1 MRKLLAVLLAG
12 LFLILFFVAT
22 TVNQVVDTASD
33 PGVING
39 MLDDADAYNYVYD
52 NIIGNLVG
60 DLVEQGIE
68 VDTGLDTGAP
78 SVLRFED
85 PDQAALAITDLI
97 ETLIQREYVQEKLEA
112 SLNSVLPYVLGE
124 TDEFTIDLE
133 VQERVRS
140 VPGAVRKVALDLELT
155 ERAIEDLLIPQMDQF
170 VGKISTQGLGI
181 EFTTQEIETSARLVF
196 EPEWLESQIF
206 GAIDEVTP
214 FFAGDSDTFNIV
226 LRFDDRAVIIG
237 EILKNKLI
245 DEDTLYDLV
254 FDQVIDPLIQQTVAQ
269 TTDIGFG
276 ISLTEQEVVDTFEII
291 APRAWVSEQGEGVI
305 DALIAYLVG
314 ETNSLE
320 YTIELNDQKA
330 TATTA
335 LQDLG
340 RAKLE
345 ETIETIPNCS
355 SPLDAVGA
363 AQDLGS
369 LSIPRCIAGGQTT
382 INLALGSFGP
392 IIDARVASFVED
404 QVPNEIAYT
413 RADIDAQ
420 VGGSFDT
427 LDEVRALISDGFSF
441 SDRDLVMALAGG
453 NDAQSLADAE
463 DNLRILADGILIT
476 EKNILDNLQGE
487 NLQMF
492 DDVRDYAG
500 TALSVRWLL
509 WVLLLIPL
517 VVIALIGGRG
527 WTGRL
532 KWAGGVVAVCSLL
545 VYGGIAIAWSM
556 NDIAQNYVPDYGAEL
571 SPEFRTDYPRL
582 TAELETDELT
592 NRFERAIDSWQQG
605 WRNQTVPWIIGG
617 LIAFA
622 AGTVLSIR
630 GSKKTVSMG
639 SGTAYK
645 GSTSSA
651 ASSDASSIPKDWGD
665 EKEQDSEDSKIEYDH
680 SEDSEDVDG
689 GQESA
694 SDETETSE
702 DDSDEKPPATFD
714 S

>member
-52 NIIGNLVG
+52 NIIGNLVS
-60 DLVEQGIE
+60 DFVEQGIE
-68 VDTGLDTGAP
+68 VDTGLDSGAP

-97 ETLIQREYVQEKLEA
+97 ETLIPREYVQEKLEA
-112 SLNSVLPYVLGE
+112 SLNGVLPYVRGE

-140 VPGAVRKVALDLELT
+140 VPGAVRKVAVDLELT
-155 ERAIEDLLIPQMDQF
+155 ERVIEDLLIPQMDQF
-170 VGKISTQGLGI
+170 VGQISTQGLGI

-196 EPEWLESQIF
+196 EPEWLEGQIF

-214 FFAGDSDTFNIV
+214 FFAGDSDKFNIV

-237 EILKNKLI
+237 EVLKNKLV

-320 YTIELNDQKA
+320 YTIELSDQKA

-335 LQDLG
+335 LQDLA

-345 ETIETIPNCS
+345 ETIGTIPNCS
-355 SPLDAVGA
+355 SPLNALGA
-363 AQDLGS
+363 AQDLAS

-382 INLALGSFGP
+382 INLILGSFGP
-392 IIDARVASFVED
+392 IIDAQVASFVED

-413 RADIDAQ
+413 RADIEAQ
-420 VGGSFDT
+420 IGGSFDT
-427 LDEVRALISDGFSF
+427 LDDVRARIVEGVSF
-441 SDRDLVMALAGG
+441 SDQDLIAALADDS
-453 NDAQSLADAE
+453 DAQSLADAE
-463 DNLRILADGILIT
+463 ETLLILANGILIT
-476 EKNILDNLQGE
+476 EKNITDNLQGE

-509 WVLLLIPL
+509 WVLVLIPL
-517 VVIALIGGRG
+517 AVIALIGGRG
-527 WTGRL
+527 WAGRL
-532 KWAGGVVAVCSLL
+532 KWAGGIAAVCALL
-545 VYGGIAIAWSM
+545 VYGGIAITWSM
-556 NDIAQNYVPDYGAEL
+556 NDIAQDYVPDYGAEL
-571 SPEFRTDYPRL
+571 SPEFRADYPRL

-592 NRFERAIDSWQQG
+592 NRFERATNSWQQG

-665 EKEQDSEDSKIEYDH
+665 EKEEDSEDSKIESDH
-680 SEDSEDVDG
+680 SEDVDA
-689 GQESA
+689 GQESPP
-694 SDETETSE
+694 DETETLE
-702 DDSDEKPPATFD
+702 DDSDEKPPA
-714 S
+714 SV